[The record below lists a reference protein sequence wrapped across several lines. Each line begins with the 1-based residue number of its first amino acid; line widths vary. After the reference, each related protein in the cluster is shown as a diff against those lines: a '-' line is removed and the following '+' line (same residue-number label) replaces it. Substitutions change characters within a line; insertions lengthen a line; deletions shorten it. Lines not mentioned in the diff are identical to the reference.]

1 MLLGVGG
8 ESSTTVTQASCSSTA
23 VVIPQQSLTAVDGGG
38 RAVFE
43 LPKRLNSQLTCFFS
57 FIYVILYGVLLYMKT
72 AQQKQKQLYVR
83 TRKICR
89 LLLLIAAS
97 PAGENNSW
105 SASCL
110 LLFEI
115 AVL

>member
-89 LLLLIAAS
+89 LLIAAS
-97 PAGENNSW
+97 PAINSENSW